1 MENYILE
8 MRNIR
13 KTFLGGKVVANDDVT
28 LKIRKGEKHAIV
40 GENGAG
46 KSTLMQILN
55 GLYQPTS
62 GEIYFHGNK
71 VEINGPGEAAKLGI
85 GMVYQHFM
93 LVPTLTVAE
102 NMILGVEPKK
112 GITLDLAAAREEVR
126 KVSTK
131 YGLAI
136 DPDALVN
143 ELSVGMQQR
152 VEILKILFKG
162 ANLLVFDEPTAVLT
176 PGEVKELYKI
186 MDNLIAE
193 GKTIIF
199 ITHKLQE
206 VLDIGD
212 NITVIRRGR
221 DVGSISTKDATKE
234 IIANMMVGRAV
245 LFHTVRPEVELGK
258 ELVVVENLVVKND
271 KGLHAVDEVSFEIRE
286 GEVLGIA
293 GVEGNGQTELI
304 EAITGLRKVET
315 GTIVVGSQ
323 AIVNKKPKEITLGG
337 VAHIPE
343 DRHKRAAVSQFDLE
357 NNLALG
363 VHREKYTSK
372 NGITLDFDKIRKDA
386 ETMIEK
392 YDIRPAEPNIIFGR
406 MSGGNQQKVIV
417 ARELEKEHKFII
429 ASQPT
434 RGVDIGAIESIHNMI
449 LQEKTRGNAILVVS
463 AELSEVMNLSDRIA
477 VMFHGKIMDIID
489 RKDATEEKL
498 GILMAGGQLDE
509 K

>member
-28 LKIRKGEKHAIV
+28 LRIAKGEKHAIV

-112 GITLDLAAAREEVR
+112 GMKLDLNAAREEVKR
-126 KVSTK
+126 VSEK

-136 DPDALVN
+136 DADAYIN

-212 NITVIRRGR
+212 NITVIRRGK
-221 DVGSISTKDATKE
+221 DVGNISTKDATKE

-245 LFHTVRPEVELGK
+245 LFNVQRPDVTLGK
-258 ELVVVENLVVKND
+258 ELVVVDNLLVKND
-271 KGLHAVDEVSFEIRE
+271 KGLPAVDEISFEIRE
-286 GEVLGIA
+286 GEVFGIA

-304 EAITGLRKVET
+304 EAITGLRKVES
-315 GTIVVGSQ
+315 GTIVVDGKACANQ
-323 AIVNKKPKEITLGG
+323 RPKDITLGG

-343 DRHKRAAVSQFDLE
+343 DRH
-357 NNLALG
+357 
-363 VHREKYTSK
+363 H
-372 NGITLDFDKIRKDA
+372 
-386 ETMIEK
+386 
-392 YDIRPAEPNIIFGR
+392 
-406 MSGGNQQKVIV
+406 
-417 ARELEKEHKFII
+417 
-429 ASQPT
+429 
-434 RGVDIGAIESIHNMI
+434 
-449 LQEKTRGNAILVVS
+449 
-463 AELSEVMNLSDRIA
+463 
-477 VMFHGKIMDIID
+477 
-489 RKDATEEKL
+489 
-498 GILMAGGQLDE
+498 
-509 K
+509 